1 MVSAVIILSE
11 FQKRT
16 TPSLP
21 GRRDLRPKHYQ
32 SAQKKSGLQ
41 ALIGMPYSVYE
52 ARPTFAAAKGGGV
65 VWQQVRLRKQKK
77 SIPKLAPVNLQ
88 VRALSPCCESHASRL
103 RNKIS
108 HLPFDR
114 EPAKKHNKPAWPTS
128 RHDREATRCTL
139 CPRIRLHLA
148 HCTEP

>member
-41 ALIGMPYSVYE
+41 VLIGMPYSVCE
-52 ARPTFAAAKGGGV
+52 ARPTFAAAEGGGL
-65 VWQQVRLRKQKK
+65 VWQRVRLRKQWK

-88 VRALSPCCESHASRL
+88 VRAAIPCCKSTQHVLATRSGMNRSTASR
-103 RNKIS
+103 
-108 HLPFDR
+108 P
-114 EPAKKHNKPAWPTS
+114 KKHNKPA
-128 RHDREATRCTL
+128 
-139 CPRIRLHLA
+139 
-148 HCTEP
+148 